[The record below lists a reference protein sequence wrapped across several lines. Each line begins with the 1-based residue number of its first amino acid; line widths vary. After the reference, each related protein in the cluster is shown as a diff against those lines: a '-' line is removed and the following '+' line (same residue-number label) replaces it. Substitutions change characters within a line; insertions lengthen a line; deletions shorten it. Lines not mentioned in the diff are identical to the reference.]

1 MTVPGVGGRPLKFE
15 SPEELEKKIDAYFQT
30 CEDTGEPLTVAS
42 LAAALD
48 CDPET
53 LLNYQKKETFFGTIK
68 RAKVRIQAAM
78 EKYALTAK
86 NPAGAIF
93 LLKANYNYS
102 DKLQIESTRPVVIQF
117 DESDRGL
124 FEDMEDK

>member
-1 MTVPGVGGRPLKFE
+1 MTVPGVGGRPKSFQ
-15 SPEELEKKIDAYFQT
+15 SPEQMQKLIDQYFNN
-30 CEDTGEPLTVAS
+30 CEETGRPLTVAG
-42 LAAALD
+42 LADGLGCHTD
-48 CDPET
+48 TINE
-53 LLNYQKKETFFGTIK
+53 YQKDPAYSATIK
-68 RAKVRIQAAM
+68 RAKTKIEAAM
-78 EKYALTAK
+78 AEYALIAK